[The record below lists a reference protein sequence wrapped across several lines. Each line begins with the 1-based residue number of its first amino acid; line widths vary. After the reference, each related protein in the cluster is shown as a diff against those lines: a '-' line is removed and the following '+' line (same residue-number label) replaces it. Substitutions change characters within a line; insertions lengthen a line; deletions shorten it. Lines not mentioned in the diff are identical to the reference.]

1 MEKKFN
7 TESGGSTLKSGALRV
22 VMEIL
27 ETLDKKDRSD
37 FMILIH
43 EFNIRCN
50 QLCTIKDDNL
60 FEFVKVNIDTT
71 YIKSKIQYL
80 REKYLK
86 KNIDIDVVNP
96 LFTHLQNFMHT
107 KLKLIIC
114 EDETEHSKL
123 IVLSKIKHNVE
134 LTDIDLTV
142 IKELIKRKMI
152 SFSDDTKT
160 KFKVLAKGNLYLKKC
175 KI

>member
-37 FMILIH
+37 VMILLH

-50 QLCTIKDDNL
+50 QLSTIKDDSL
-60 FEFVKVNIDTT
+60 FEFVKVNIDST
-71 YIKSKIQYL
+71 YIKSKVQYL
-80 REKYLK
+80 REKYLT
-86 KNIDIDVVNP
+86 KNIDLNVVNP

-107 KLKLIIC
+107 KLKLTVY
-114 EDETEHSKL
+114 EDETAHSKL
-123 IVLSKIKHNVE
+123 IVLSKIKYNID
-134 LTDIDLTV
+134 LTDVDLTV
-142 IKELIKRKMI
+142 ITELMTRKMI
-152 SFSDDTKT
+152 TFSDDTKT
-160 KFKVLAKGNLYLKKC
+160 KFKVLGKGHIYLKNP